1 MSELFEINVSAISK
15 HLKNIFEIGE
25 LDEKVVVS
33 ILEHTTQHGAIVGKT
48 QNKFVKY
55 YNLKAITA
63 VGYRVNSHRA
73 MEFRK

>member
-33 ILEHTTQHGAIVGKT
+33 ILEHTTFKIKT
-48 QNKFVKY
+48 IFPILIAK
-55 YNLKAITA
+55 LKN
-63 VGYRVNSHRA
+63 Y
-73 MEFRK
+73 